1 MTVKVYI
8 WKGINPELSV
18 YNALDNDPNNVGH
31 VSIRISDDSQ
41 SNDDIY
47 ISHRPPATSSNPP
60 DTSSNPSIKDKLELF
75 NYAIK
80 EPVKRALSFL
90 TIAPTFK
97 TFSEKN

>member
-18 YNALDNDPNNVGH
+18 YNALDNDPNNVDH

-47 ISHRPPATSSNPP
+47 I
-60 DTSSNPSIKDKLELF
+60 
-75 NYAIK
+75 
-80 EPVKRALSFL
+80 
-90 TIAPTFK
+90 
-97 TFSEKN
+97 